1 MTDELLTQER
11 AKALIMAY
19 GADSDRWPLEHRES
33 LSLALANDPA
43 LRACAADE
51 AKLDQLMTSESIPL
65 PITVDSIL
73 DFTDRTVALTD
84 IKQTPLGLSVEPSRA
99 LLERLID
106 WLCFS
111 GAHTARR
118 SFAVAGLS
126 LALGIGLGL
135 GIAVPSEDEW
145 VASEQYVFAL
155 VEEVQAD
162 G

>member
-1 MTDELLTQER
+1 MTAELLTQER

-19 GADSDRWPLEHRES
+19 GADPNRWPSEWREP

-43 LRACAADE
+43 LRACAVVE
-51 AKLDQLMTSESIPL
+51 AKLDQLMNSESIQL

-73 DFTDRTVALTD
+73 DFTDRSVVLTD
-84 IKQTPLGLSVEPSRA
+84 TKQTKLDLSVEPSRA
-99 LLERLID
+99 VLERFID

-111 GAHTARR
+111 GAQTARR
-118 SFAVAGLS
+118 SFAAAGLS
-126 LALGIGLGL
+126 LAVGIGLGL

-155 VEEVQAD
+155 VEEGQAD

>member
-1 MTDELLTQER
+1 MTATLLTQER
-11 AKALIMAY
+11 AMALIKAY
-19 GADSDRWPLEHRES
+19 GADPNRWPSEWRES

-43 LRACAADE
+43 LLACAAVE
-51 AKLDQLMTSESIPL
+51 AKLDQMMTSESVEL
-65 PITVDSIL
+65 PITVESIL
-73 DFTDRTVALTD
+73 SFTDRSVALTD
-84 IKQTPLGLSVEPSRA
+84 TKQTKLDLRVEPSRA
-99 LLERLID
+99 VLERLID

-111 GAHTARR
+111 GAQTARR
-118 SFAVAGLS
+118 GFAVAGLS
-126 LALGIGLGL
+126 LAVGIGLGL

>member
-1 MTDELLTQER
+1 MTAERLTQER

-19 GADSDRWPLEHRES
+19 GADPNRWPSEWREP

-43 LRACAADE
+43 LRACAVVE
-51 AKLDQLMTSESIPL
+51 AKLDQLMTSESIQL

-73 DFTDRTVALTD
+73 EATDRTVALTD
-84 IKQTPLGLSVEPSRA
+84 IKQTPLDLSVEPSRA

-111 GAHTARR
+111 GAQTARR
-118 SFAVAGLS
+118 SFAAAGLS
-126 LALGIGLGL
+126 LAVGIGLGL

-155 VEEVQAD
+155 VEEGQAD